1 MTVAPVPDSK
11 MLLGYNTNGLA
22 HHDPFEAIVVLAEIG
37 YQSVAITLDHGPLN
51 PLAEAPRSNALP
63 GTVLDAP
70 QVQPASF
77 TETLRGAIAGVN
89 DAQQKSGALAKAFE
103 LGEPGADLAKVMVAS
118 QQSQIAFRATVEV
131 RNRLVQAYQDVM
143 NMPL

>member
-1 MTVAPVPDSK
+1 MSHSVTSILSQIRTFQTQVGQPVS
-11 MLLGYNTNGLA
+11 
-22 HHDPFEAIVVLAEIG
+22 
-37 YQSVAITLDHGPLN
+37 
-51 PLAEAPRSNALP
+51 PLAETPQTNALQ
-63 GTVLDAP
+63 GLVAP
-70 QVQPASF
+70 QDVQGPSF

-89 DAQQKSGALAKAFE
+89 DAQQKSGALARAFE
-103 LGEPGADLAKVMVAS
+103 LGDPSADLAKVMVAS

>member
-1 MTVAPVPDSK
+1 MSHSVTSILSQIRSYQTQVTQPVGP
-11 MLLGYNTNGLA
+11 LETPQTNALQGLA
-22 HHDPFEAIVVLAEIG
+22 
-37 YQSVAITLDHGPLN
+37 
-51 PLAEAPRSNALP
+51 
-63 GTVLDAP
+63 AP
-70 QVQPASF
+70 QDVQGASF
-77 TETLRGAIAGVN
+77 TDTLRGAIAGVN
-89 DAQQKSGALAKAFE
+89 EAQQKSGALARAFE

>member
-1 MTVAPVPDSK
+1 MSHSVTSILSQIRTYQTQV
-11 MLLGYNTNGLA
+11 G
-22 HHDPFEAIVVLAEIG
+22 
-37 YQSVAITLDHGPLN
+37 QSVAS
-51 PLAEAPRSNALP
+51 PLAETPQTNALQGLVAPR
-63 GTVLDAP
+63 D
-70 QVQPASF
+70 VQGPSF

-89 DAQQKSGALAKAFE
+89 EAQQKSGALARAFE